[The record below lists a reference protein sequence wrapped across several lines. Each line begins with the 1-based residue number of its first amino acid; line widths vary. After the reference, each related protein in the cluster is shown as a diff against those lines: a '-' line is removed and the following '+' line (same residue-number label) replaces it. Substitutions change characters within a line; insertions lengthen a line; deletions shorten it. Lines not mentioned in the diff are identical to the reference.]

1 MNSRNAALA
10 ALAVATVVTAAVATI
25 VTAPADAQVGSTDA
39 QNVTI
44 NMVDPSAVQ
53 LVHATSLPGIDG
65 DFDFLAVDLKHD
77 RLFIA
82 AEEHHTIEAFRA
94 STGEHLQSVGGVK
107 TPHALAYVAE
117 KNELIVADGGDS
129 SALFLSADDLHRVDR
144 VALIDGSPTGKTDS
158 PDTGFYDVKRRTFYI
173 GNGGKSANLPY
184 SEIAELN
191 VDTHKITGTVRVDG
205 DNLEAMAVDEA
216 TDRLFVNVRDKK
228 QVAVVD
234 LKQNKVVDTWNVG
247 LNRNTAL
254 AFDAANNLVFVG
266 SRQPGLF
273 TVLDGKTGKVVAQM
287 PCADVTDSMTWDP
300 AAKRIYIAG
309 SQGLSIFHQDARDRY
324 SELLRIPTNGGK
336 TALNVPQLKQFYVV
350 HPKTALDAAAL
361 LIYRTAR

>member
-1 MNSRNAALA
+1 MNSKNAALTV
-10 ALAVATVVTAAVATI
+10 LAVAAI
-25 VTAPADAQVGSTDA
+25 VTATAQAQVATTDA

-44 NMVDPSAVQ
+44 TMKDPAAAE
-53 LVHATSLPGIDG
+53 LVRTTSLPGIDG
-65 DFDFLAVDLKHD
+65 DFDFLAVDVKHD

-117 KNELIVADGGDS
+117 TNELIVADGGDS

-144 VALIDGSPTGKTDS
+144 VALIDGSSTGKTDS
-158 PDTGFYDVKRRTFYI
+158 PDTGFYDAKRRTFFI

-191 VDTHKITGTVRVDG
+191 VDTHKITGTVRVEG
-205 DNLEAMAVDEA
+205 NNLEAMAVDEA
-216 TDRLFVNVRDKK
+216 NDRLFVNIRDKK
-228 QVAVVD
+228 QIGVVD
-234 LKQNKVVDTWNVG
+234 LKQNKVIDIWDLG

-254 AFDAANNLVFVG
+254 AFDAVNNLVFVG

-287 PCADVTDSMTWDP
+287 PCSDVTDSMTWDP
-300 AAKRIYIAG
+300 ATKRIYIAG
-309 SQGLSIFHQDARDRY
+309 SQGLSIFHQDSRDHY

-350 HPKTALDAAAL
+350 HPKTVLDDAAL

>member
-1 MNSRNAALA
+1 VNSRNAALI
-10 ALAVATVVTAAVATI
+10 ALAVAGIATAAAEAQI
-25 VTAPADAQVGSTDA
+25 AAPDAR
-39 QNVTI
+39 NVTI
-44 NMVDPSAVQ
+44 DMKDPAAVQ
-53 LVHATSLPGIDG
+53 LAHTTSLPGIEG
-65 DFDFLAVDLKHD
+65 DFDFLAVDLQHD

-82 AEEHHTIEAFRA
+82 GEEHHTIEVFKA
-94 STGEHLQSVGGVK
+94 STGQHLQSAGGVK

-117 KNELIVADGGDS
+117 KNELVVADGGDS
-129 SALFLSADDLHRVDR
+129 SALVLSADDLRQVDR
-144 VALIDGSPTGKTDS
+144 IPLIDGAATGKTDS
-158 PDTGFYDVKRRTFYI
+158 PDTGLYDAKRRIFFI

-191 VDTHKITGTVRVDG
+191 VDTHKITGTVRVEG
-205 DNLEAMAVDEA
+205 NNLEAMAVDEA
-216 TDRLFVNVRDKK
+216 RDRLFVNVRDKK
-228 QVAVVD
+228 QIAVVD
-234 LKQNKVVDTWNVG
+234 LKRNMVVDTWNVG

-273 TVLDGKTGKVVAQM
+273 TVLDGRDGKIVAQM
-287 PCADVTDSMTWDP
+287 PCADVTDSMTWDSET
-300 AAKRIYIAG
+300 KRIYIAG
-309 SQGLSIFHQDARDRY
+309 SQGLSVFHQDNRDHY

-350 HPKTALDAAAL
+350 HPKTTLDDAGL